1 MSPTYTT
8 YETTSTTDAGLAV
21 LFAMFALFVLVSLV
35 VAVLMTVSLW
45 RLFTKAG
52 KPGWAAIVPVYN
64 EIVALQIAGR
74 PVWWVLIIMFVP
86 LFGLWVGIVAAID
99 FMRSYGKSLGFT
111 IFGILVP
118 FIALPMMAFGKSTQY
133 VRPVAEGF
141 DDFVPAPEASAA
153 QAATTQFVP
162 QPPASFDP
170 AQAPSAV
177 PVAQVAPEP
186 SAPVVPPTPPL
197 PPQQ

>member
-1 MSPTYTT
+1 MDSTYTT
-8 YETTSTTDAGLAV
+8 YETTSTSDAGMAV
-21 LFAMFALFVLVSLV
+21 LLVMFALFALLSLV

-64 EIVALQIAGR
+64 EIVMLQIAGR
-74 PVWWVLIIMFVP
+74 PVWWVALMFVP
-86 LFGLWVGIVAAID
+86 LLGLWVAIVAAID
-99 FMRSYGKSLGFT
+99 FIRSYGKSLGFT
-111 IFGILVP
+111 IFAILVP
-118 FIALPMMAFGKSTQY
+118 IIAYPMMAFGKSTKY

-141 DDFVPAPEASAA
+141 DDFVPAPDASAA

-162 QPPASFDP
+162 QPPVSFDP
-170 AQAPSAV
+170 AQAPSVV
-177 PVAQVAPEP
+177 PAAPATSEP